1 MARLRVE
8 SAPEFVV
15 YDESAVI
22 KAAANASANL
32 LELKNSSNTTVAS
45 VSTAR
50 KRFRK
55 WRLNDKWYR
64 DWETDRKSTRLNS
77 SHLKLSRMPS
87 SA

>member
-55 WRLNDKWYR
+55 W
-64 DWETDRKSTRLNS
+64 
-77 SHLKLSRMPS
+77 
-87 SA
+87 

>member
-50 KRFRK
+50 KCFCK
-55 WRLNDKWYR
+55 WRLNHKWQYFSY
-64 DWETDRKSTRLNS
+64 WN
-77 SHLKLSRMPS
+77 HYCPS
-87 SA
+87 

>member
-22 KAAANASANL
+22 KAAANATANL
-32 LELKNSSNTTVAS
+32 LELKNSSNTVVAS

-50 KRFRK
+50 NLSCWWGLVHNWQYKRYWHDYGKRQRQCIDGVHIKF
-55 WRLNDKWYR
+55 
-64 DWETDRKSTRLNS
+64 
-77 SHLKLSRMPS
+77 
-87 SA
+87 